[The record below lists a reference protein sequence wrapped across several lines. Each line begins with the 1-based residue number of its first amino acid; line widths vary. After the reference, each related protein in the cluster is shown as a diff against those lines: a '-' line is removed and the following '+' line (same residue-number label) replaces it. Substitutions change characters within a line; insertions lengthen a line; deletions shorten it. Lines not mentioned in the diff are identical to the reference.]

1 MNDEYMLRLYENLK
15 KIDNFFGSNDYQNL
29 IINYIMP
36 NSKTTKL
43 IEDIVLYDDTISFFS
58 NIKEFKRCYYECC
71 KLLNL
76 LKNEVSE
83 KYKPI

>member
-1 MNDEYMLRLYENLK
+1 MLRLYENLK
-15 KIDNFFGSNDYQNL
+15 KIDNFFGSDDYQNL
-29 IINYIMP
+29 IISYIMP
-36 NSKTTKL
+36 DSKTTKL

-76 LKNEVSE
+76 LKTEISE